1 VRLDPERPFA
11 PDNVRFGPVAEVSR
25 HTAALRRPVVPHSL
39 TAFGETK
46 GLMERARE
54 RGCLVTM
61 STLSTRLHCGLAP
74 EAAIATPPQQG
85 RGGLLPRPER
95 KQVPIRAA
103 TDWARGRRLAE
114 GGADPR
120 GRMSSCLARSPTG
133 CNLGARA
140 CRPPSAPRRAEA
152 RSLLFS
158 KRTSFANILLGC
170 SRDRKQ
176 GIR

>member
-1 VRLDPERPFA
+1 MRLDPERPFA

-25 HTAALRRPVVPHSL
+25 HTAALRRPVVPHFL

-54 RGCLVTM
+54 RRCLVTM

-74 EAAIATPPQQG
+74 EAAIATPP
-85 RGGLLPRPER
+85 
-95 KQVPIRAA
+95 
-103 TDWARGRRLAE
+103 DWARGRRLSE

-158 KRTSFANILLGC
+158 KRASFANILLGC